1 MTLQAE
7 GAREGEAGLI
17 AVTYVLHS
25 FMNGASDSLLED
37 GNQRSSE
44 DKGPSQVTEL
54 GLEAKPLAMPL
65 VPWIGAQGSSSQRR
79 AMELG
84 SQWLMTCCS
93 SRREFC
99 KPRGDQN
106 LL

>member
-7 GAREGEAGLI
+7 GARGGEAGLT

-25 FMNGASDSLLED
+25 FMNGASASLLED
-37 GNQRSSE
+37 GDQRSSE

-54 GLEAKPLAMPL
+54 RLEAKPLAMLL
-65 VPWIGAQGSSSQRR
+65 VPWFGAQGSSSQRR
-79 AMELG
+79 VMELG
-84 SQWLMTCCS
+84 RQWLMSCCS